1 MKTKPI
7 LFSTPM
13 VRAIID
19 GLKTQTRRI
28 IKPQPEITKDGWKW
42 KSSHMVIGENAL
54 PSDESP
60 IPFEN
65 EAKYQPG
72 DILWVRE
79 TWNYSDDLEYPYLY
93 KQKEQDE
100 LKAEFFKRMKWKPSI
115 FMPKEA
121 CRLFLKVTDVRVERL
136 QDITG
141 VDACKEGIERWVETR
156 IKSQPTR
163 YKVYYQDDPQD
174 PAFYTSCPVDSF
186 ETLWQSINGKES
198 WKQNPWVWVYSFE
211 KTERP
216 DNFLG

>member
-60 IPFEN
+60 LPFTYQ
-65 EAKYQPG
+65 AKYQPG

-136 QDITG
+136 QDISED
-141 VDACKEGIERWVETR
+141 DAIAEGIEEVHPAPFL
-156 IKSQPTR
+156 IR
-163 YKVYYQDDPQD
+163 YKNYLENGYL
-174 PAFYTSCPVDSF
+174 DSPIESF
-186 ETLWQSINGKES
+186 KTLWQSINGKES
-198 WKQNPWVWVYSFE
+198 WKRNPWIWAYEFE
-211 KTERP
+211 KTEKP
-216 DNFLG
+216 DDFLK